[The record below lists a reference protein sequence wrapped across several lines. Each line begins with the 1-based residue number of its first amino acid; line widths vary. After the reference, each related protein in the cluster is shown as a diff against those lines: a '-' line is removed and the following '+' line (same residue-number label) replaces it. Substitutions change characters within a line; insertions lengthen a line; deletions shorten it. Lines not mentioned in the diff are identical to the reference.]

1 MDESVPTHLRFVEVV
16 ALFVV
21 FILCTCVGRW
31 CSRTC
36 VRNQRFSLMD
46 DVDLTK
52 LHARYKLRSWGDG
65 LGDYRLV
72 Q

>member
-52 LHARYKLRSWGDG
+52 LHARY
-65 LGDYRLV
+65 
-72 Q
+72 